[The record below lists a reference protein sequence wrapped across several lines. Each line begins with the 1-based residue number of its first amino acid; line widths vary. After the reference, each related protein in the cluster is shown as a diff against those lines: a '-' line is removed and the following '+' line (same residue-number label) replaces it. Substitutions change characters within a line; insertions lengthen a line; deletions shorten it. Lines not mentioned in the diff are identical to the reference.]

1 VVPRD
6 RPGRRVP
13 QLDGAVRR
21 TVLPG
26 GLQVVTED
34 IRSTNTYSLGVFAC
48 VGSRHETQRLHGVSH
63 FLEHVLFKGTSMRT
77 AEQISAAIESVGGE
91 LNAYTAKEHTCF
103 YARVLHSDADLA
115 LDVLT
120 DMITSSLVT
129 AEDIDAERAVILDEI
144 SMHADDPTELAAE
157 AAAAAIFGKSG
168 LGRAVIG
175 SRGSVTSLS
184 RPQIVQHWRRHYLPG
199 SIVVA
204 AAGKVDHDRLVE
216 RLAELDRQP
225 AALQSPRPTPTVIN
239 RNGIT
244 GSGGLIMHRM
254 PLEQCSAVLAFPG
267 PGVFEARRF
276 PLGLLSLIVG
286 GGMASR
292 LFVEVRERRGL
303 TYTIDAGETAYS
315 DAGLWSVEWQ
325 CAPGKLLAILQLVRA
340 TLAEVAEHGVTK
352 AELIRAKGQMRGQT
366 ALSYD
371 GAGSRMSRLG
381 TNAVVGD
388 ERTLSELLRC
398 FDQVTAEEV
407 RAEAVNLFSHPP
419 TLAVAGARV
428 PARGIES
435 LLARW

>member
-1 VVPRD
+1 
-6 RPGRRVP
+6 
-13 QLDGAVRR
+13 LDGAVRR

-34 IRSTNTYSLGVFAC
+34 IRSTNTYCLGVFAS
-48 VGSRHETQRLHGVSH
+48 VGSRQETQQLHGASH
-63 FLEHVLFKGTSMRT
+63 FLEHLLFKGTSTRT

-103 YARVLHSDADLA
+103 YARVLHSDADVA

-120 DMITSSLVT
+120 DMISNSLIT
-129 AEDIDAERAVILDEI
+129 PEDVDAERAVILDEI

-168 LGRAVIG
+168 LGRPVIG
-175 SRGSVTSLS
+175 SRDSVAALS
-184 RPQIVQHWRRHYLPG
+184 RSHILQHWRRHYRPG
-199 SIVVA
+199 SLVVA
-204 AAGKVDHDRLVE
+204 AAGKVDHDRLVQ
-216 RLAELDRQP
+216 RLGLLDAQP
-225 AALQSPRPTPTVIN
+225 AAAELSLPAPTMIN
-239 RNGIT
+239 D
-244 GSGGLIMHRM
+244 SGGLIMHRL
-254 PLEQCSAVLAFPG
+254 PLEQCSVVLAFPS
-267 PGVFEARRF
+267 PGAFDARRY

-325 CAPGKLLAILQLVRA
+325 CAPGKLAAILKLVRA
-340 TLAEVAEHGVTK
+340 TLADAAEQGITE
-352 AELIRAKGQMRGQT
+352 AELTRAKGQMRGQT
-366 ALSYD
+366 ALSYE

-381 TNAVVGD
+381 VNAVLGD
-388 ERTLSELLRC
+388 QRTLSELLRR
-398 FDQVTAEEV
+398 FDRVTAEEV
-407 RAEAVNLFSHPP
+407 RAEAANLFSHPP

-428 PARGIES
+428 AGRGIES
-435 LLARW
+435 ALSRW

>member
-1 VVPRD
+1 MPLVPRS
-6 RPGRRVP
+6 RPGRRIP

-34 IRSTNTYSLGVFAC
+34 IRSTNTYCLGVFAS
-48 VGSRHETQRLHGVSH
+48 VGSRHETQRLHGASH
-63 FLEHVLFKGTSMRT
+63 FLEHLLFKGTSTRT

-103 YARVLHSDADLA
+103 YARVLHSDADVA

-120 DMITSSLVT
+120 DMISNSLIT
-129 AEDIDAERAVILDEI
+129 PEDIDAERAVILDEI

-157 AAAAAIFGKSG
+157 AAAAATFGKSG
-168 LGRAVIG
+168 LGRPVIG
-175 SRGSVTSLS
+175 SRDSVAALS
-184 RPQIVQHWRRHYLPG
+184 RSHIVQHWRRHYGPG
-199 SIVVA
+199 SLVVA

-216 RLAELDRQP
+216 RLCLLDAQP
-225 AALQSPRPTPTVIN
+225 AATKLSLPAPTMIN
-239 RNGIT
+239 D
-244 GSGGLIMHRM
+244 SGWLIMHRL
-254 PLEQCSAVLAFPG
+254 PLEQCSAVLAFPS
-267 PGVFEARRF
+267 PGAFDARRY

-325 CAPGKLLAILQLVRA
+325 CAPGKLAAIFELVRA
-340 TLAEVAEHGVTK
+340 TLADVAEQGITE
-352 AELIRAKGQMRGQT
+352 AELARAKGQMRGQT

-381 TNAVVGD
+381 INAILGD
-388 ERTLSELLRC
+388 ERTLSELLRR
-398 FDQVTAEEV
+398 FDRVTAEEV
-407 RAEAVNLFSHPP
+407 RDEAANLFSHPP
-419 TLAVAGARV
+419 TLAIAGARV
-428 PARGIES
+428 AARGIES
-435 LLARW
+435 ALSRW